1 VARDWPGLRLVVR
14 NWLVGPTVQTRSK
27 LISRANELIV
37 ILRVNLVFLHIS
49 VTYGIG
55 GLSLYC
61 GIAAAQG
68 VFVGV
73 EFMKWLLPPER
84 RGIRLID
91 MFLKRQLMQLL

>member
-37 ILRVNLVFLHIS
+37 ILRGNLVFLHIS

-55 GLSLYC
+55 GFSLYC
-61 GIAAAQG
+61 GITAGQG
-68 VFVGV
+68 ILMEV
-73 EFMKWLLPPER
+73 EFMKWLLPPGR
-84 RGIRLID
+84 RGIRL
-91 MFLKRQLMQLL
+91 MGVFLKRQLM